1 METALACLCTLK
13 SSLLGVQLSGGKKK
27 LAWQK
32 HFKHSLS
39 HSLEPNQTVH
49 FCEEL

>member
-1 METALACLCTLK
+1 METAWAYLHTLK
-13 SSLLGVQLSGGKKK
+13 SSLLGVHAKN

-49 FCEEL
+49 YCEEL